1 MKKKYDDDDGRT
13 IADMRGLERPNMIM
27 PQFGHPK
34 NKNQTKAASDGN
46 NTDLSREERRS
57 YIGGALLAA
66 LLITAI
72 FIVVFGVAIWLMLTV
87 WR

>member
-13 IADMRGLERPNMIM
+13 IADMSGLERPSIIM
-27 PQFGHPK
+27 PQFVRRK
-34 NKNQTKAASDGN
+34 DKSKTKAASDVN
-46 NTDLSREERRS
+46 NTDLNREERRS
-57 YIGGALLAA
+57 YIWGALSAA

>member
-13 IADMRGLERPNMIM
+13 IADMSGLERPNMIM

-34 NKNQTKAASDGN
+34 NKNQTKATSDGN

>member
-13 IADMRGLERPNMIM
+13 IADMSGLERPNMIM
-27 PQFGHPK
+27 PQFGHSK

>member
-1 MKKKYDDDDGRT
+1 MKKKYYDDDGRT
-13 IADMRGLERPNMIM
+13 IADMSGLERPNIIM
-27 PQFGHPK
+27 PQFGRRK
-34 NKNQTKAASDGN
+34 VKSKTKAASDGD
-46 NTDLSREERRS
+46 NTGLNREERRS
-57 YIGGALLAA
+57 YIWGALSAA